1 MIVYIL
7 IIALLMLVGIVAWME
22 MRAYRLRSEV
32 DKMNTLV
39 NNINSYAFLIN
50 DKFEVEETNYYALNP
65 GFKKAQPNLLG
76 NVLRCKVGCDS
87 GSCGSDMSCKNC
99 PVRFVISKAFD
110 RREDIHDLEVGMEI
124 YDGHKPKCVEDVD
137 LCVGG
142 RYINKDGKPRMVLNV
157 KNVSE
162 SKRLLRRYIDQNLKA
177 EVDPSIPKLLFATQ
191 NVARYNELRE
201 LMIDRCR
208 VVYAETSE
216 QVLNRVGGTNK
227 DFGYSV
233 VLLDASFA
241 HSHHIVDEI
250 NPHIVV
256 IKLMP
261 VNEIQTEGRLI
272 TLPDSVK
279 FTELKNK
286 LMSYFE

>member
-1 MIVYIL
+1 MIVYVL
-7 IIALLMLVGIVAWME
+7 VVALLTLVGIVVWME
-22 MRAYRLRSEV
+22 VRTFRLRSRV

-39 NNINSYAFLIN
+39 QNLNSYAFLIN

-65 GFKKAQPNLLG
+65 GAKKAQPNLLG
-76 NVLRCKVGCDS
+76 NVLRCKVGCDH
-87 GSCGSDMSCKNC
+87 GACGSGMSCKNC
-99 PVRFVISKAFD
+99 PVRFVISKAFE
-110 RREDIHDLEVGMEI
+110 RRDNIHDLEVGMEV
-124 YDGHKPKCVEDVD
+124 YGGDNTKCVDDLD
-137 LCVGG
+137 LCIGG
-142 RYINKDGKPRMVLNV
+142 RYINKDGNPKMVLNV

-162 SKRLLRRYIDQNLKA
+162 NKRLLRRYIDQNLKT
-177 EVDPSIPKLLFATQ
+177 EMDPSVPKLLFATQ
-191 NVARYNELRE
+191 NVARFNELRE
-201 LMIDRCR
+201 LMLDRCR

-216 QVLNRVGGTNK
+216 QVLNRVGK
-227 DFGYSV
+227 DRDFGYSV

-241 HSHHIVDEI
+241 HSHQIVDDI
-250 NPHIVV
+250 NQHIVV

-261 VNEIQTEGRLI
+261 VTEVQTEGRVI